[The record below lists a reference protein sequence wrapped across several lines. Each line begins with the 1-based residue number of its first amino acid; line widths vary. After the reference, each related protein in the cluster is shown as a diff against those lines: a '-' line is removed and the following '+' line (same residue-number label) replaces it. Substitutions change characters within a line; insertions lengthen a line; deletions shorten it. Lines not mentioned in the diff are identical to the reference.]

1 MPAAHHSQDGGTPRN
16 VLITGGAGFLGARLA
31 KRLLARGSL
40 RGAGG
45 SEEELTRLTLLDVAP
60 ARGITD

>member
-1 MPAAHHSQDGGTPRN
+1 MS

-31 KRLLARGSL
+31 GRLLARGSL

-45 SEEELTRLTLLDVAP
+45 SEEELTLLDVAP
-60 ARGITD
+60 ACGITD